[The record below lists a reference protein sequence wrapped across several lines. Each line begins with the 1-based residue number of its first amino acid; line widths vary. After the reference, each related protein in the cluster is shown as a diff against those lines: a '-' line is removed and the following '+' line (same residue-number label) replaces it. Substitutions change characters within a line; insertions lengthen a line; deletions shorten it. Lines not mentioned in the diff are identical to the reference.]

1 MELRIGPTS
10 ILFGFLVSCFRR
22 CLFSIVSKGPIPSHV
37 AFIMDGNRRF
47 ARKENLETGI
57 GHRAGF
63 TALMSALKYCCEL
76 GVKYVTF
83 YAFSIDNFKR
93 RPDEVQILMDLMVEK
108 AEGMIR
114 QESIVNEYG
123 IRVHFLG
130 NLKLLSEPVQ
140 AAVEKA
146 MKATAKNNKCILLIC
161 VAYTSTDEIRRAVQE
176 SCKDKLNRI
185 ELLNSTDG
193 VELLDG
199 NNNKKNI
206 GVHESLNHVLNGG
219 FSRDNGMIRVVESD
233 KCSIN
238 LVDVEKHMYMV
249 VAPDPD
255 IMIRTSGETRLSNFL
270 LWQSSYC
277 QLNSPNALWP
287 EIGIWDLVWAIL
299 SFQRNRLY
307 LDKKKKHF

>member
-1 MELRIGPTS
+1 MEVRVGRTS
-10 ILFGFLVSCFRR
+10 VLFGLLVSFFRR
-22 CLFSIVSKGPIPSHV
+22 CLFCILSRGPIPSHL

-47 ARKENLETGI
+47 AKKENLETGI

-63 TALMSALKYCCEL
+63 TALMSVLKYCCEL
-76 GVKYVTF
+76 GVKHVTF

-108 AEGMIR
+108 AEGLMQ

-123 IRVHFLG
+123 IRVYFLG

-140 AAVEKA
+140 AAAEKV
-146 MKATAKNNKCILLIC
+146 MKATAKNTKCMLLIC

-176 SCKDKLNRI
+176 SCKGKI
-185 ELLNSTDG
+185 EISNPEA
-193 VELLDG
+193 ELQG
-199 NNNKKNI
+199 K
-206 GVHESLNHVLNGG
+206 
-219 FSRDNGMIRVVESD
+219 RCR
-233 KCSIN
+233 IN
-238 LVDVEKHMYMV
+238 LVDVEKHMYMA

-277 QLNSPNALWP
+277 QLYSPDALWP
-287 EIGIWDLVWAIL
+287 EIGIWELVWAIL
-299 SFQRNRLY
+299 SFQRNRFY